1 MSEDCLS
8 IKEEFDNNFKILE
21 DKAKKKS
28 QFLNTSLIILGIC
41 LFISVLL
48 GTLLSYNNYVKAKER
63 QNNKV
68 QVIEFKNID

>member
-1 MSEDCLS
+1 MSEECLS